1 MACFLLVMPP
11 TTSVQMSVW
20 TAFVQSE
27 KYILNWSK
35 TWSLMSLLAFVCFI
49 PKYIFLRYTSTYCLL
64 FKKPYF
70 LWILR
75 RVEYVNKYIC
85 IKWTFSFEILQS
97 EFVSLLWP
105 LKTCAFF
112 HNSKMRVACQRWQFQ
127 RKCSCLEIGSL
138 VLTDLWLMCFER
150 PLSVK
155 PLECMI
161 IPKHWSYSITQRH
174 VGFNTFDIIL
184 AFQ

>member
-1 MACFLLVMPP
+1 MTCFLLVMPP
-11 TTSVQMSVW
+11 TISVKMSVW
-20 TAFVQSE
+20 TVFVQSE
-27 KYILNWSK
+27 QYILNWSK

-49 PKYIFLRYTSTYCLL
+49 HKYSWDIQVHLDYCLL

-70 LWILR
+70 LWVLR

-85 IKWTFSFEILQS
+85 IKWTFSCIILQS

-138 VLTDLWLMCFER
+138 VIPR
-150 PLSVK
+150 PNRVAD
-155 PLECMI
+155 
-161 IPKHWSYSITQRH
+161 
-174 VGFNTFDIIL
+174 VF
-184 AFQ
+184 